1 MTTIFPESHTG
12 PVDVEIE
19 EDGSL
24 YLGEES
30 QKAVTYDQTI
40 EALGGKKSELSIFL
54 DSWDGKPI
62 ESLLA
67 LALRPAPLTMLCV
80 ACIKHVFDDFVSIE
94 SSVIDL
100 ENQKIITKAMFALI
114 DVARNAMTDKELIE
128 IFKSTVS
135 YENRAATHSMSCRY
149 LLKSAE
155 HGLIFAHGLL
165 INLVPIKHNL
175 QPLSISL
182 DYAASAAGSLRLG
195 STNWT
200 VERDK
205 ERLWQIHRI
214 AKTVHDIQLGSPMSE
229 SEK

>member
-54 DSWDGKPI
+54 DSWGEEPI
-62 ESLLA
+62 KSLLV
-67 LALRPAPLTMLCV
+67 LVPYPAPLIILSV
-80 ACIKHVFDDFVSIE
+80 NCIKHVFDDFVSIE
-94 SSVIDL
+94 SSVLDS
-100 ENQKIITKAMFALI
+100 ENQKVITRAIFALI
-114 DVARNAMTDKELIE
+114 DVAYNAMTDKELIE
-128 IFKSTVS
+128 IFKSTID
-135 YENRAATHSMSCRY
+135 YENMTATNSMSCRY

-155 HGLIFAHGLL
+155 HGLLFAHGLL

-175 QPLSISL
+175 QPLIISL

-195 STNWT
+195 STHWAI
-200 VERDK
+200 ERDK

-214 AKTVHDIQLGSPMSE
+214 AETVHNVQLGSPMSE